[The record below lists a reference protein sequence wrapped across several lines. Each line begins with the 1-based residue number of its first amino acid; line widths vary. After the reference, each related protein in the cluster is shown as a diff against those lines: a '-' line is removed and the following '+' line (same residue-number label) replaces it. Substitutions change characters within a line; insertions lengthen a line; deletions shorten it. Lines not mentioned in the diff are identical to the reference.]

1 MIDRKIETFAQTV
14 AAQFEA
20 YHHQFNAL
28 TAKAADL
35 FASRNWEALQQLSHQ
50 RLELHPAYVDTTVQ
64 ILCGDDK
71 QYTPEFWAE
80 VREVFST
87 LIAQRRDAPMAETF
101 FNSVARKALQ
111 NTEGSLSALFMNI
124 NRRVWLTGPPEP
136 IYQRFYLGR
145 DDLRSVLW
153 RVFRSYNFSFQ
164 CAHLEA
170 DMNTLAKG
178 LTENLLIRF
187 GSLKVDH
194 VDMVR
199 SVFYRNKGAYILGRI
214 TKGNV
219 QVPFLIPLVHGDEGV
234 TVDGLLMS
242 KDDIAIVFS
251 FTRSYFFVATPSPVD
266 LILFLRPLMS
276 HKNLSE
282 LYANIGYDRHAKTV
296 LYKEIYRHLARTND
310 QFTPAPGI
318 KGMVMAVFTLPGFNV
333 VFKVIR
339 DKFRPPKSISRQHV
353 IDCYRLVLR
362 HDRVGRLADAREFN
376 DLWFE
381 RSRFTSAVL
390 DELLNECG
398 DSVVVD
404 GDRVRIRHLFI
415 ERKMT
420 PLNLYLEAVDE
431 ERAKKVVVDY
441 GYAVKELAA
450 ANIFPGDLLLKNFGV
465 TRHGRVVFY
474 DYDELCFLHEVNF
487 RKIPE
492 PRNPEQAMSGEPW
505 YSVGENDVFPEE
517 FRAFMVPS
525 GPLRQVFLQYHADL
539 FDVRFWKEM
548 QAFHSSGKLYDLFP
562 YRRGIV
568 SPGYSIA

>member
-1 MIDRKIETFAQTV
+1 MTAADSELLAQTLLS
-14 AAQFEA
+14 QFED
-20 YHHQFNAL
+20 YHSQFNAL
-28 TAKAADL
+28 TSRAAGL
-35 FASRNWEALQQLSHQ
+35 FASRNWAALQQLSND
-50 RLELHPAYVDTTVQ
+50 RLALHPNLVDAAVQ
-64 ILCGDDK
+64 SIGSDEWSL
-71 QYTPEFWAE
+71 TPEFWVK
-80 VREVFST
+80 VRNSFST
-87 LIAQRRDAPMAETF
+87 LTASRRDSPIAETF
-101 FNSVARKALQ
+101 FNSVARKAMH
-111 NTEGSLSALFMNI
+111 NTEGSLAALFMNI

-153 RVFRSYNFSFQ
+153 RVFRSYNFSFE
-164 CAHLEA
+164 CANLEL

-178 LTENLLIRF
+178 LSENLMARF
-187 GSLKVDH
+187 GTLKVDH
-194 VDMVR
+194 VDMLR

-219 QVPFLIPLVHGDEGV
+219 QVPFLIPLVHGEEGV

-251 FTRSYFFVATPSPVD
+251 FTRSYFFVSTPSPVD

-282 LYANIGYDRHAKTV
+282 LYASIGYDRHAKTV
-296 LYKEIYRHLARTND
+296 LYKEIYRHLAHTD
-310 QFTPAPGI
+310 DHFTPAPGI
-318 KGMVMAVFTLPGFNV
+318 KGMVMAVFTLPRFNV

-339 DKFRPPKSISRQHV
+339 DKFRPPKTISRQHV

-381 RSRFTSAVL
+381 KSRFTQPVL
-390 DELLNECG
+390 EELLSECG
-398 DSVVVD
+398 ESVIID
-404 GDRVRIRHLFI
+404 GDLVRIRHLFT

-431 ERAKKVVVDY
+431 ERAKKVVIDY

-474 DYDELCFLHEVNF
+474 DYDELCFLHEINF

-505 YSVGENDVFPEE
+505 YSIAENDVFPEE

-525 GPLRQVFLQYHADL
+525 GPLRQLFLQYHSDL
-539 FDVRFWKEM
+539 FDVKFWKEM
-548 QAFHSSGKLYDLFP
+548 QAFHSKGGLIDLYP